1 MARIARVVVPEYPHH
16 IIQRGNNRAKIFS
29 AIKTRKKYLK
39 LLKDYAQKHHVS
51 VLAYCLMSNHV
62 HLLLKPHQAES
73 LAKLMQG
80 VNQAYTKYINRRYK
94 RTGRLWESRYYSCVI
109 DKESYFWMVAR
120 YIEQNPVRARIVKQ
134 AEDYSYTSARAHVLD
149 EPDEVLSEKMFP
161 EDDRS
166 EYIKFLKSKVSDE
179 ELNRIRATTS
189 TGRPLGSKKFIT
201 RLVRLL
207 KVDFTKRVP
216 GRPHK

>member
-1 MARIARVVVPEYPHH
+1 MARIARVVAPEYPHH

-29 AIKTRKKYLK
+29 AVKTRKKYLG
-39 LLKDYAQKHHVS
+39 LLRDYAKKHQVS

-62 HLLLKPHQAES
+62 HLLIKPRQSES

-80 VNQAYTKYINRRYK
+80 VSQAYTKYINRRYK

-109 DKESYFWMVAR
+109 DKESYLWMAAR

-134 AEDYSYTSARAHVLD
+134 AEDYSYSSARAHILN
-149 EPDEVLSEKMFP
+149 EPDEVLNEELFSKDERP
-161 EDDRS
+161 
-166 EYIKFLKSKVSDE
+166 EYIRFLKAKVSDD
-179 ELNRIRATTS
+179 ELRQIRITVS
-189 TGRPLGSKKFIT
+189 TGRPLGHKSFIS
-201 RLVRLL
+201 RLARTL
-207 KVDFTKRVP
+207 KVDFTKRAP